1 MCDKHGAELVA
12 DFQRHYRLRL
22 SDVVAGSVSPRSA
35 LALIEN
41 LPEDSAFVVAVRGG
55 REFTGWDTSS
65 YLLACLID
73 SVNMTT
79 WAVGAQNAKRKPAK
93 PKPLE
98 RPGTGKRNI
107 RKAETLITNNPHAMP
122 IPAHRMPK
130 RARS

>member
-35 LALIEN
+35 LALIEH
-41 LPEDSAFVVAVRGG
+41 LPEDSAFVAAVRGG

-65 YLLACLID
+65 YLLAALID

-79 WAVGAQNAKRKPAK
+79 WAIGSQNAKRKPAK

-98 RPGTGKRNI
+98 RPGKRKRYI
-107 RKAETLITNNPHAMP
+107 RAAEKMIHNNPHAMP
-122 IPAHRMPK
+122 IPEYRLPK
-130 RARS
+130 P